1 MHKVGTGPIISQ
13 NIPKSK
19 ALPCVAPTTRV
30 VEVGQLSQNLKRPP
44 SHDAAVR
51 GHCGLCPLATLHQP
65 ANTPARCVNVLVHY
79 FAVSHLVT
87 VPNFISARRRLRQ
100 NAPRKLKSVIYS
112 VYSDVS

>member
-1 MHKVGTGPIISQ
+1 MYQ
-13 NIPKSK
+13 NQKLCHVWPLRPGWASG
-19 ALPCVAPTTRV
+19 L
-30 VEVGQLSQNLKRPP
+30 EVGQLSQNLKRPP

-51 GHCGLCPLATLHQP
+51 GHCGLCPRATLHQP